1 MKRISVPDETVSRL
15 LCYLRALL
23 CLRDEGLK
31 VVSSGRIAETCH
43 MKPSM
48 IRKDLSYF
56 GDFGT
61 QGVGYKVDEL
71 IAALRRILHLDKS
84 MKAAL
89 VGVGTIG
96 RALLF
101 YPGFRQEG
109 FEIVLAF
116 DNDPRK
122 IGKRINRVLVE
133 DTATMEERI
142 RNEGVRL
149 AIIAVPVGEAPGVAQ
164 RLAAAGVK
172 GILSFAPCQLKM
184 PGHVKVG
191 CVDLA
196 TEMAKLAYY
205 M

>member
-89 VGVGTIG
+89 VGVGNIG

>member
-89 VGVGTIG
+89 VGVGNVG